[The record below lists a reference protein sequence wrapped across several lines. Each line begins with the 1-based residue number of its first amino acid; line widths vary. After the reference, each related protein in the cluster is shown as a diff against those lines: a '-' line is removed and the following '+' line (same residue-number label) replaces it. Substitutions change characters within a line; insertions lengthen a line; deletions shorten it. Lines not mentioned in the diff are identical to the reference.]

1 MNPDQHAHQPKD
13 NQILAALPADEYERI
28 LPHLE
33 NFHLV
38 LGDVLSRPDEPIEYV
53 YFPHRGTI
61 SVISMMEDG
70 SQIEAGVI
78 GNEGMF
84 GLPVV
89 LGTDSAPFLATVQIA
104 DGSSRMR
111 TDALREELGRGG
123 RLRHLLL
130 RYGQAFFVQVAQTA
144 ACNRRHNIDERLARW
159 LLMCQDRAKSNELGM
174 THEFLS
180 IMLGVRRAGVSVAA
194 ARLQSEGVIKYRH
207 GHITIVDREGLES
220 ISCECYRVVKKES
233 DRLLG
238 ADDYAHETKVLV

>member
-1 MNPDQHAHQPKD
+1 MSHNPDEHHPKD

-38 LGDVLSRPDEPIEYV
+38 LGDVLSQPDEPMEYV

-61 SVISMMEDG
+61 SLISMMEDG
-70 SQIEAGVI
+70 SQVEAGVI
-78 GNEGMF
+78 GNEGVF

-89 LGTDSAPFLATVQIA
+89 LGTDSAPFLATVQVA
-104 DGSSRMR
+104 DGSSRMG
-111 TDALREELGRGG
+111 TDAFREELGRDG
-123 RLRHLLL
+123 RLRYLLM

-144 ACNRRHNIDERLARW
+144 ACNRRHNIDGRLARW
-159 LLMCQDRAKSNELGM
+159 LLMCQDRAMSNDLGM

-194 ARLQSEGVIKYRH
+194 ARLQSEGVIKYKH
-207 GHITIVDREGLES
+207 GHITIVDRKGLEL

-238 ADDYAHETKVLV
+238 GGSRT